1 MKKYAENKD
10 WKFIL
15 DPYDDVTYISNSLL
29 CMPSKEQAEEL

>member
-15 DPYDDVTYISNSLL
+15 DPYDDAAYISNSLS
-29 CMPSKEQAEEL
+29 CMPSKE

>member
-15 DPYDDVTYISNSLL
+15 DPYDDAAYISNSLL
-29 CMPSKEQAEEL
+29 LYIGLK